1 MTTEIDTPRSDLEHA
16 VDLHT
21 GQVAEVTGM
30 DVVDSQDVMRIGMAT
45 MRIADPILMS
55 MEI

>member
-1 MTTEIDTPRSDLEHA
+1 MMTETDTPRSDLEHA

-21 GQVAEVTGM
+21 GQIVAETGM
-30 DVVDSQDVMRIGMAT
+30 DVVGSQDVMRIGMAT
-45 MRIADPILMS
+45 MKIADPTLMS

>member
-30 DVVDSQDVMRIGMAT
+30 DVVDSQDVMRIVMAV
-45 MRIADPILMS
+45 MRIADPTLMS

>member
-1 MTTEIDTPRSDLEHA
+1 MATETDTPRSDLEHA

-21 GQVAEVTGM
+21 AQIVAQKGL
-30 DVVDSQDVMRIGMAT
+30 DVVDSQDVMRIVMAT
-45 MRIADPILMS
+45 MRIADPTLMS

>member
-1 MTTEIDTPRSDLEHA
+1 MMTEIDTPRSDLELA

-21 GQVAEVTGM
+21 GQVAGETGM
-30 DVVDSQDVMRIGMAT
+30 DVVDSQDVMRIVMAV
-45 MRIADPILMS
+45 MRIADPTLMS

>member
-16 VDLHT
+16 VDLHI
-21 GQVAEVTGM
+21 GQVAGETGM
-30 DVVDSQDVMRIGMAT
+30 DVVDSQDVMRIVMVV
-45 MRIADPILMS
+45 MRVADPTLMS

>member
-1 MTTEIDTPRSDLEHA
+1 MTTETDTPRSDLEHA

-21 GQVAEVTGM
+21 GPIVAQTGL
-30 DVVDSQDVMRIGMAT
+30 DVMGSQDVMRIGMAT

>member
-1 MTTEIDTPRSDLEHA
+1 MATETDTPRSDLEHA

-21 GQVAEVTGM
+21 AQIVAQKGL
-30 DVVDSQDVMRIGMAT
+30 DVVGSQDVMRIGMAT